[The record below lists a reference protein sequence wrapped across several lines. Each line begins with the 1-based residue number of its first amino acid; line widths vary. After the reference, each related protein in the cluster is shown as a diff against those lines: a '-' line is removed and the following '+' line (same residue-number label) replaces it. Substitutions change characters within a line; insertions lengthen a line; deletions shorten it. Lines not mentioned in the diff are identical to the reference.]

1 VSIKKS
7 VPNLISYLHEFVW
20 SFTQFL
26 AIFFELFSSW
36 VIYFN
41 SEIDRRVGPAC
52 QRQCAPCRALIGCCG
67 SRCLNAPGSLKAALT
82 APFRQPLSERTPEL
96 PTAPLPELATPLV
109 PCPDRRPP
117 SRPCRVPTVAD
128 RRRALARSEADAVAP
143 EPSMPPSTPATL
155 VSALPPP
162 VSRTSDRANPLTC
175 PRSSLPVVAEPPCR
189 RRPRSPCH
197 PTPLSTPSCRAV
209 VHALV
214 SCATFSPAI
223 SRAPVRRHREA
234 AMQHRHCRV
243 RRALRWT
250 AELGRAR

>member
-20 SFTQFL
+20 NFSQFL

-67 SRCLNAPGSLKAALT
+67 SRCLNAPGSLNAALT
-82 APFRQPLSERTPEL
+82 APFRQQLSERTPEL
-96 PTAPLPELATPLV
+96 PTAPLPELASPLV
-109 PCPDRRPP
+109 PRPDRRPP

-155 VSALPPP
+155 VSALPPLYHAPPTALTLSP
-162 VSRTSDRANPLTC
+162 VPVARCR
-175 PRSSLPVVAEPPCR
+175 SLPSRHAADVHARRATR
-189 RRPRSPCH
+189 RRYLRRRA
-197 PTPLSTPSCRAV
+197 TPLST
-209 VHALV
+209 
-214 SCATFSPAI
+214 
-223 SRAPVRRHREA
+223 
-234 AMQHRHCRV
+234 
-243 RRALRWT
+243 LR
-250 AELGRAR
+250 